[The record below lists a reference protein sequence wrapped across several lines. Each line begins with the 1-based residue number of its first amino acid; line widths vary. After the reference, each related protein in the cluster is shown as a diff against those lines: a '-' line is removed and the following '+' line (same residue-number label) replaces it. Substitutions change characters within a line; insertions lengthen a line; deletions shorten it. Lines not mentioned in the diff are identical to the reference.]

1 MINSLFNNNRNDHL
15 NGILTVGIF
24 GYFGW
29 FVTQLPLWLIFIDIF
44 IFTLLLFNDG
54 NLKISKTE
62 GIASLFVLPVQVA
75 IIVAGMYFAWTP
87 TAIGPNAIYFRHA

>member
-1 MINSLFNNNRNDHL
+1 MDSKRRLPILILGLGLVLLVSYLFLHNRGGVVHFVKVMINSLFINNRNDHL

-44 IFTLLLFNDG
+44 ILRYYYLMME
-54 NLKISKTE
+54 I
-62 GIASLFVLPVQVA
+62 
-75 IIVAGMYFAWTP
+75 
-87 TAIGPNAIYFRHA
+87 